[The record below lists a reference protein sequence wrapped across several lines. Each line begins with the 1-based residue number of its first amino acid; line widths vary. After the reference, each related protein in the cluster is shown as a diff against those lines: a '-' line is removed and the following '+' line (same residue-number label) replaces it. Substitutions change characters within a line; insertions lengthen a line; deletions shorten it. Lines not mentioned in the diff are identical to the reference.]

1 MQMHGMLSELYKQW
15 KTVLLRS
22 LAHLEADIDFGETE
36 TIDSDILN
44 RTIESI
50 KQLSIAVTRHLQDGK
65 RGERLRNGAKTVII
79 GEPNV
84 GKSSLFNA
92 LC

>member
-1 MQMHGMLSELYKQW
+1 MQMHGILSELYKQW
-15 KTVLLRS
+15 KAILLRS
-22 LAHLEADIDFGETE
+22 LAHLEADIDFSETE
-36 TIDSDILN
+36 TIDCDILN
-44 RTIESI
+44 QSIESI

>member
-15 KTVLLRS
+15 KALLVRS
-22 LAHLEADIDFGETE
+22 LAHLEAHIDFSETE

-44 RTIESI
+44 QTVEST
-50 KQLSIAVTRHLQDGK
+50 KRLSVAIARHLQDGK